1 MSKTNINYTEFIK
14 YVHEHFKEDIEL
26 DDIKEILHLEQGY
39 NRDSPESIGKYLLLN
54 RLIFSGDKKRYNVF
68 LLFVLDPQIDSG
80 LQLHQI
86 CYIIAD
92 QGPSCT

>member
-54 RLIFSGDKKRYNVF
+54 RLIFSGDKKNNISF
-68 LLFVLDPQIDSG
+68 HIQNCEN
-80 LQLHQI
+80 LHFENDI
-86 CYIIAD
+86 S
-92 QGPSCT
+92 P